1 MKGIKMLLAA
11 ILLICFAQTAFACGG
26 GGLTGGALE
35 STQWLNKALLG
46 DILGEDTATA
56 VNTANQYAKQLQQY
70 ATQLQQFA
78 EAVKSNFS
86 LPFQVYNDL
95 KNSFTSLYGTVRGT
109 GEGLFSYANADSW
122 YNDMKGRTGWLAQY
136 QYNEKSNKAVKKVMD
151 DIITKEESEAY
162 LLKEAENMSKTAQG
176 ATSAVQANTMAT
188 TATAVAV
195 KNQTA
200 QEKAFYDWYIN
211 KEAEKDVYEDLDKER
226 MRKEN
231 EAAKRK
237 VF

>member
-11 ILLICFAQTAFACGG
+11 ILLICFAQTAFAGG
-26 GGLTGGALE
+26 GGATGGALE

-46 DILGEDTATA
+46 DILGESAATA

-162 LLKEAENMSKTAQG
+162 LLKEAENMSKSAQG

-195 KNQTA
+195 KNQTVQQNIFFEWYANREA
-200 QEKAFYDWYIN
+200 QRDANDDIDKQIE
-211 KEAEKDVYEDLDKER
+211 KEARESVI
-226 MRKEN
+226 N
-231 EAAKRK
+231 NS
-237 VF
+237 F